1 LDALRHTLSGK
12 LEYELLIIDDCSKD
26 DTVDFLK
33 GLGAGVRTFFNEEN
47 RGFAK
52 NNNFLAREAKGK
64 YLCFLNNDVFV
75 EGDWLSPMIKAMEVD
90 KNIGIVGNVQKIA
103 GSKRFDHMGVVFSPN
118 GNPRHFGQGFFY
130 RPYQGKTRSWS
141 AVTAACCLI
150 QRSYF
155 LDIGGFD
162 ENFVN
167 GCEDVDLCLRITNDN
182 KSCVVV
188 HDSVVQHVK
197 GASEGRKK
205 FNDKNFELLYQKWGE
220 SILTKEAVADQQ
232 LHAFTYFYRGIIKP
246 YSINGWKWMQAVLIL
261 LRIITVKPR

>member
-1 LDALRHTLSGK
+1 MCKPLVSILISTYGQLQYTRRCLDALRHTLSGK

-118 GNPRHFGQGFFY
+118 GNLEAFWPRFFY

-155 LDIGGFD
+155 LI
-162 ENFVN
+162 
-167 GCEDVDLCLRITNDN
+167 
-182 KSCVVV
+182 
-188 HDSVVQHVK
+188 
-197 GASEGRKK
+197 
-205 FNDKNFELLYQKWGE
+205 
-220 SILTKEAVADQQ
+220 
-232 LHAFTYFYRGIIKP
+232 
-246 YSINGWKWMQAVLIL
+246 
-261 LRIITVKPR
+261 